1 MYAPLTAFMA
11 LGSCSGL
18 NRLGPSVFTGE
29 LAKCTALP
37 SCRGECMVLEKAAAD
52 ARVLYAE
59 PRLRASTAS
68 CRLARLPCASLC
80 VCAAMG
86 LNTKEASRTS
96 QLGQSLTDH
105 SGSSALRGD
114 SSSGG
119 AGASA
124 GSTSKQQTS
133 ACSATVTDDVEVR

>member
-18 NRLGPSVFTGE
+18 NRLGLSVFTGE
-29 LAKCTALP
+29 PECRALP
-37 SCRGECMVLEKAAAD
+37 SCRGECMVLEKAAAE

-68 CRLARLPCASLC
+68 CRPARLPCASLC

-86 LNTKEASRTS
+86 LDTKEASRTS
-96 QLGQSLTDH
+96 QLGQSLPDH

-119 AGASA
+119 AGAPA
-124 GSTSKQQTS
+124 GSRTKHQTS